1 MSQFCNVNTCKMKY
15 IRQSVMMLAA
25 TVFLVSGFKA
35 NDRTGK
41 ENRKKRIF
49 L

>member
-1 MSQFCNVNTCKMKY
+1 
-15 IRQSVMMLAA
+15 MMLAA

-35 NDRTGK
+35 NDRTG
-41 ENRKKRIF
+41 EPEEKKIF